1 MDAVIYLRVSTKEQ
15 AAKDEAGEGYSIP
28 AQREACL
35 RHIAE
40 RGWNLADEFTD
51 AGESARTAD
60 RPMLKAMLR
69 RVAGGGIGAVV
80 VHKIDRLAR
89 SMEDHVA
96 IRAALRHAEVQLVFV
111 TETSRR
117 RPPGG
122 SWRASTPSW
131 PSSTRPTSPVRSERA

>member
-15 AAKDEAGEGYSIP
+15 AANDEAGEGYSIP

-60 RPMLKAMLR
+60 RP
-69 RVAGGGIGAVV
+69 
-80 VHKIDRLAR
+80 
-89 SMEDHVA
+89 
-96 IRAALRHAEVQLVFV
+96 HAEGHA
-111 TETSRR
+111 
-117 RPPGG
+117 PPGG
-122 SWRASTPSW
+122 RGRRSTPS
-131 PSSTRPTSPVRSERA
+131 SSTRSIAWPARWRTTSPSGRRSATPGCSWSR